1 MKKRTV
7 LSSVLSALLFA
18 VLHAPA
24 LSAWEPAENVLMT
37 EWGEKVT
44 PENAWREYPRPQ
56 MARDAWTNLNGLW
69 QYAVTR
75 DAPGAGVSRSA
86 RGRERVPCLWLGR
99 SPWASPLPFRSALA

>member
-1 MKKRTV
+1 MKR
-7 LSSVLSALLFA
+7 LMCSAATMLA
-18 VLHAPA
+18 VVAGAWQQAPGMKT
-24 LSAWEPAENVLMT
+24 P
-37 EWGEKVT
+37 WGEKVT